1 MYAAKIKSAA
11 VWAFAF
17 TGFTVAFSGAYG
29 AWNSSMSST
38 SSGSLLSAA
47 GWNAIVDNVL
57 DLKSRT
63 DSLSGTVSSLQTQ
76 VVSGTAGKYHLEATK
91 ATVNATV
98 PVDMSI
104 VSALCKDGDGC
115 NITVGMKDWDNAQVG
130 MIASRG
136 PYKFYMSK
144 TSNAWRLSS
153 DAQGN
158 DGNGTVEHVLSPWDC
173 YFTDGQYV
181 SAAGS
186 DAAVGFGLMNYN
198 SAYTDPDMVCT
209 LDIDD

>member
-17 TGFTVAFSGAYG
+17 TGFAIAFSGAYG

-57 DLKSRT
+57 DLNSRT

-76 VVSGTAGKYHLEATK
+76 VINGTAGKYHLEATK

-98 PVDMSI
+98 PVDMS
-104 VSALCKDGDGC
+104 VVNALCKDGDGC
-115 NITVGMKDWDNAQVG
+115 DITIGMKDWDNAQLG
-130 MIASRG
+130 NFASRG
-136 PYKFYMSK
+136 PYKLYMSQ
-144 TSNAWRLSS
+144 TSGWWRVS
-153 DAQGN
+153 D
-158 DGNGTVEHVLSPWDC
+158 
-173 YFTDGQYV
+173 TDA
-181 SAAGS
+181 S
-186 DAAVGFGLMNYN
+186 
-198 SAYTDPDMVCT
+198 
-209 LDIDD
+209 

>member
-1 MYAAKIKSAA
+1 MYAAKIKNAA
-11 VWAFAF
+11 VWALAF

-47 GWNAIVDNVL
+47 NWNAIVDNVL

-76 VVSGTAGKYHLEATK
+76 VTSGTAGKYHLEATK
-91 ATVNATV
+91 ATVTSTV

-104 VSALCKDGDGC
+104 VNALCKDGDGC
-115 NITVGMKDWDNAQVG
+115 NITIGMRDWDNAQVG
-130 MIASRG
+130 MTASRG
-136 PYKFYMSK
+136 PYKFFMSK
-144 TSNAWRLSS
+144 TSNAWRVST

-158 DGNGTVEHVLSPWDC
+158 DGNGVVEHILSAWDC
-173 YFTDGQYV
+173 YFTDAQYV
-181 SAAGS
+181 SGTATDS
-186 DAAVGFGLMNYN
+186 AVGFGLLNWNASYG
-198 SAYTDPDMVCT
+198 DPDMVCT

>member
-17 TGFTVAFSGAYG
+17 TGFTIAFSGAYG
-29 AWNSSMSST
+29 AWNSSMAHT

-76 VVSGTAGKYHLEATK
+76 VTSGTAGKYHLEATK
-91 ATVNATV
+91 ATVRSTV

-104 VSALCKDGDGC
+104 VEALCKDSDGC
-115 NITVGMKDWDNAQVG
+115 DITVGMRDWSNTMVG
-130 MIASRG
+130 VTASRG
-136 PYKFYMSK
+136 PRKFYMSQ
-144 TSNAWRLSS
+144 TSGGWRIA
-153 DAQGN
+153 DNDTDGI
-158 DGNGTVEHVLSPWDC
+158 DGNGTVEHILAPWDC

-181 SAAGS
+181 NGVSNDTSAG
-186 DAAVGFGLMNYN
+186 Y
-198 SAYTDPDMVCT
+198 
-209 LDIDD
+209 

>member
-1 MYAAKIKSAA
+1 MYAAKIKNAA
-11 VWAFAF
+11 VWALAF
-17 TGFTVAFSGAYG
+17 TGFTLAFSGAYG
-29 AWNSSMSST
+29 AWNASMSST

-63 DSLSGTVSSLQTQ
+63 DSLSGTVSALQTKTDSLSGAVSSLQTQ
-76 VVSGTAGKYHLEATK
+76 VVNGTAGKYHLEATK
-91 ATVNATV
+91 ATVNSTV
-98 PVDMSI
+98 PVDMNI
-104 VSALCKDGDGC
+104 VNALCKDGDGC
-115 NITVGMKDWDNAQVG
+115 DITVGMKDWDNAQVG

-144 TSNAWRLSS
+144 TSNAWRASN

-158 DGNGTVEHVLSPWDC
+158 DGNGTVEHILGPWDC

-181 SAAGS
+181 SGAGS
-186 DAAVGFGLMNYN
+186 DAAVGF
-198 SAYTDPDMVCT
+198 
-209 LDIDD
+209 